1 VAVLGLELTVQ
12 PLTKIPEPSNIK
24 GSEFMTQSATPSAQH
39 VLSDLVNYAQG
50 YGEILK
56 VREVL
61 EVMLEEMQTSGQIL
75 GYVVTPLSMRV
86 LGVLLTTPRELHNSL
101 KNIAA
106 LTEPLMVLTT
116 DAVTVTCAVTFPDD
130 TEEDL

>member
-1 VAVLGLELTVQ
+1 
-12 PLTKIPEPSNIK
+12 
-24 GSEFMTQSATPSAQH
+24 MTQSATPSAQH
-39 VLSDLVNYAQG
+39 VLSDLVSYAQG

-75 GYVVTPLSMRV
+75 GYVVTPLSVRV
-86 LGVLLTTPRELHNSL
+86 LEVVVTTPKELHNSL
-101 KNIAA
+101 KNIAS
-106 LTEPLMVLTT
+106 LLEPLMALTT
-116 DAVTVTCAVTFPDD
+116 DAVTVTCAATFPDD